1 MRWMQ
6 VRKKMVLVLSGF
18 AIMVIVGTN
27 VLTPTE
33 AAPSATQRPIE
44 DFLDAQTLGD
54 VVDWISNASQTDPAY
69 RTRID
74 FTGLI
79 NELFAKPRG
88 RDFGTTFSGGVTER
102 PLSDGRTEVHVVLLG
117 RNVFFTVGTQ
127 PGLFPILSGRL
138 AGQAVFQNL
147 PVDVCM
153 TRYDLKYITT
163 NAPGAPMSR
172 LGPLLFNTP
181 DDWEVLQSKLTASGK
196 AELRAAFGV
205 DDGTPGR
212 FTLNM
217 NGLIH
222 PKGGDITTG
231 ETFAVANIDLNVVGK

>member
-1 MRWMQ
+1 MRWIHM
-6 VRKKMVLVLSGF
+6 RKKFVLVLSGL

-27 VLTPTE
+27 VLTPAD
-33 AAPSATQRPIE
+33 AASSATTRPIE
-44 DFLDAQTLGD
+44 DFLNAQTLGD
-54 VVDWISNASQTDPAY
+54 IVDWVSNPSQTDPSY

-74 FTGLI
+74 FTGAI
-79 NELFAKPRG
+79 HRLFVEPNGA
-88 RDFGTTFSGGVTER
+88 DFGTTFSGTVTER
-102 PLSDGRTEVHVVLLG
+102 PRGDGRTEVHVVLLG
-117 RNVFFTVGTQ
+117 RSVFYMVGTQ

-147 PVDVCM
+147 PVDVCT
-153 TRYDLKYITT
+153 TRYDLKFITT
-163 NAPGAPMSR
+163 NAPGAPMPR
-172 LGPLLFNTP
+172 LAPLLFNTP
-181 DDWEVLQSKLTASGK
+181 DDWDVLQSKLTANGA

-231 ETFAVANIDLNVVGK
+231 DTFAVANIDLNVVGE

>member
-1 MRWMQ
+1 
-6 VRKKMVLVLSGF
+6 LTHAES
-18 AIMVIVGTN
+18 TN
-27 VLTPTE
+27 
-33 AAPSATQRPIE
+33 AATKRPIE
-44 DFLDAQTLGD
+44 DFLNAQTLGD
-54 VVDWISNASQTDPAY
+54 IVDWISNSSQTDPSY

-74 FTGLI
+74 FTGAI
-79 NELFAKPRG
+79 HRLFVQPNGA
-88 RDFGTTFSGGVTER
+88 DFGTTFSGDITER
-102 PLSDGRTEVHVVLLG
+102 PLGDGRTEVHVVLHG

-147 PVDVCM
+147 PVDVCT
-153 TRYDLKYITT
+153 TRYDLKFITT
-163 NAPGAPMSR
+163 NAPGSPMPR
-172 LGPLLFNTP
+172 LAPLLFNTP
-181 DDWEVLQSKLTASGK
+181 DGWQVLQSKLTANGE

-205 DDGTPGR
+205 ADGTPGS

-231 ETFAVANIDLNVVGK
+231 ETFAVANIKLRVVGN